1 MKTYSVF
8 SIQLEKKLEGINLNP
23 TYQLIPKECTNNPIK
38 YQMHDIKE
46 TERFSL
52 LFVEMRQ
59 VTTEDVVY
67 LVKVILLSQL
77 VNLRIRFN

>member
-1 MKTYSVF
+1 
-8 SIQLEKKLEGINLNP
+8 
-23 TYQLIPKECTNNPIK
+23 
-38 YQMHDIKE
+38 MHDIKE